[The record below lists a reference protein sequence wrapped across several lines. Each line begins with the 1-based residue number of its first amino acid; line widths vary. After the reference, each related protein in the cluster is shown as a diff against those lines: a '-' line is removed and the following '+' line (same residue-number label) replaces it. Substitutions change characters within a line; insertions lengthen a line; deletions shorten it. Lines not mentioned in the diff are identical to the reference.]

1 MKSLLSLFRN
11 KLILI
16 LILNERTFFEHIQ
29 KVNYDNP
36 NIVDVDT
43 IIMLYLVTLVCAP
56 NIILG

>member
-16 LILNERTFFEHIQ
+16 LIFNERTFFEHIQ

-36 NIVDVDT
+36 NIVGVDT
-43 IIMLYLVTLVCAP
+43 IIMLYLVTFVCAP
-56 NIILG
+56 NIILV